1 MLFVFAVFLLTP
13 PPNVAV
19 SAFTRAHEYGAQA
32 LCLALGKDG
41 GGGEDGTAICYE
53 SLSVRHPSKSVRPIA
68 AFTCQGHSA
77 DVSGGGGGGG
87 ETHKDHYPTNKAMIT
102 SIFI

>member
-13 PPNVAV
+13 PPPTWQFLHSLEPTNMARRLSV
-19 SAFTRAHEYGAQA
+19 SHWGKIEGEEKMAQR
-32 LCLALGKDG
+32 
-41 GGGEDGTAICYE
+41 YE

-87 ETHKDHYPTNKAMIT
+87 ETHKDH
-102 SIFI
+102 